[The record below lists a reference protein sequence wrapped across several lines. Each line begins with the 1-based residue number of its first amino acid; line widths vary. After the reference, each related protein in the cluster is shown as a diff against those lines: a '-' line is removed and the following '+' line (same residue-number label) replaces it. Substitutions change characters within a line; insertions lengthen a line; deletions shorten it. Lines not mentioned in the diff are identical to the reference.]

1 MKHTLTVCLLLFI
14 LPCLRLYPQE
24 ALTAREGELPLDNP
38 YVTVDLDPV
47 ANDAATIT
55 APSDRVQ
62 FQNIPFRLVKK
73 SGAGNLFLK
82 PIGWSAVKNEDDE
95 YPGYIARYDSK
106 PDPKKPADPT
116 RARVEIPVGDYQTLW
131 LLAATDNDAALSD
144 VVTFRV
150 GIAEGQARVTYHDV
164 VARIPRAGDKTVSL
178 PNVVKTIATPTGNIY
193 LIRVP
198 FAKAISQDFKDR
210 LGMELDITKELR
222 IAINLPDPNRFQ
234 LRPLGLPSGVHI
246 YGLTL
251 ERSPILMEVTATEPG
266 NVFNQPQTPTFDLN
280 INHIRDQNGK
290 YALQT
295 VAERDDGL
303 VVTNAHPEIHFIYG
317 RSYANSF
324 MKRTLTVP
332 VPDRGHY
339 NLKINL
345 LQGDTLITSR
355 ETTFAL
361 LAPDTRKHRDESP
374 FGTWDFG
381 GVHFTPNDPDL
392 LGPLYVKAGLR
403 YGMASSILPEWGRK
417 KYGVLTGQ
425 DDRVR
430 GTNEVAAIKA
440 AMAKDPEMMPPARFL
455 TFHEGAIS
463 GPHLTRTPDV
473 FTGKTYKMDEAEEKQ
488 FKAMQQEAEESF
500 RAGKEAFPNVEI
512 MFGNTV
518 PHVLE
523 EFLRHKFPRKLLDKI
538 GNESG
543 SFMRIPEGQPLDYV
557 DNNAGLW
564 MMRQIAD
571 HYGYKDLELRQCLE
585 ICYPGSNP
593 GNHSEQTQ
601 AAYLVRHA
609 MHSLAWKIPV
619 FRPLCITDMGNSYYY
634 SNWGSTGMCHA
645 WPNVSP
651 KEAYVS
657 YATMTQML
665 DGAKFERIV
674 PTGSPVVYAVEFRR
688 KDDKLVTCL
697 WTVRGSRELALE
709 VPIREEDRLVNMMGR
724 ERKLKEEDDKVKIEI
739 STDPVYLVTRRPIE
753 KIIPGAVVQEDRPT
767 GKTFVISPLDKLADW
782 TIEKEPSSEL
792 EVYNFLNPRRKGDFT
807 YREAASFD
815 GKKDAIEVKP
825 KLPVP
830 GPVYLQMYSVM
841 NLNKPV
847 EIPGEPTEI
856 GLMVNG
862 NGGWGRLIFELE
874 DAGGQRWVSIGA
886 EQAGPPNSW
895 MADWFSAEDFKKL
908 KSSNLSD
915 WNSDDPWARSFI
927 NFEGWRYLKFPLP
940 GQYPGDGYHWPC
952 NSQWRFSGDGVVKY
966 PLKFKKL
973 TVTMPEKVLYMTRYE
988 PVPRQEIYLK
998 DLMVSYEPAEK
1009 AFVGE

>member
-1 MKHTLTVCLLLFI
+1 MRPPLLRSLLLLSLACATADSQDAFV
-14 LPCLRLYPQE
+14 
-24 ALTAREGELPLDNP
+24 AREGDPPLDSP
-38 YVTVDLDPV
+38 YVTVDLNPA
-47 ANDAATIT
+47 ANDASALA
-55 APSDRVQ
+55 APSERVQ
-62 FQNIPFRLVKK
+62 VQNIPFKIVKQ
-73 SGAGNLFLK
+73 AGFGSLFLK
-82 PIGWSAVKNEDDE
+82 PIGWSAVKNEDNE
-95 YPGYIARYDSK
+95 YPGYIAKYDSRA
-106 PDPKKPADPT
+106 DPKAPKDPT
-116 RARVEIPVGDYQTLW
+116 RARVEIPVGDYQSIW
-131 LLAATDNDAALSD
+131 LLAATDNDTTLSD
-144 VVTFRV
+144 VVTFRF

-164 VARIPRAGDKTVSL
+164 ATTVPRAGDKTVSS
-178 PNVVKTIATPTGNIY
+178 PNVVKTIPTPAGNVY
-193 LIRVP
+193 LMRIP
-198 FAKAISQDFKDR
+198 FAKAIAQDFKDR

-234 LRPLGLPSGVHI
+234 IRPLGLPSGVRI

-251 ERSPILMEVTATEPG
+251 ERSPILMEVTASEPG
-266 NVFNQPQTPTFDLN
+266 NVFNEPQTPTFQLE
-280 INHIRDQNGK
+280 IQHIRDQNGK

-295 VAERDDGL
+295 VTRRDDGL
-303 VVTNAHPEIHFIYG
+303 VSTNSHPDIHFIYG

-324 MKRTLTVP
+324 MKRKLEVP
-332 VPDRGHY
+332 VAGRGHY
-339 NLKINL
+339 DLKINL
-345 LQGDTLITSR
+345 LQGDTLVTSR
-355 ETTFAL
+355 ATSFAL

-403 YGMASSILPEWGRK
+403 YGMASSLLPEWGRK
-417 KYGVLTGQ
+417 KYGVLSGQ

-430 GTNEVAAIKA
+430 GTNDVAAIRA
-440 AMAKDPEMMPPARFL
+440 ALAKEPDRPPPERFL
-455 TFHEGAIS
+455 IFHETAVS

-473 FTGKTYKMDEAEEKQ
+473 FTGKTYKMDAAEEKQ
-488 FKAMQQEAEESF
+488 FKEMQREAGEAF
-500 RAGKEAFPNVEI
+500 RAIREAFPRSEI
-512 MFGNTV
+512 YFGNTV

-523 EFLRHKFPRKLLDKI
+523 EFLRHKFPRELLDKI
-538 GNESG
+538 GNECG
-543 SFMRIPEGQPLDYV
+543 SFMRLPEGQPLDFV
-557 DNNAGLW
+557 DNNAGMW
-564 MMRQIAD
+564 MMREIAD
-571 HYGYKDLELRQCLE
+571 HYGYKDMEMRQCLE
-585 ICYPGSNP
+585 IGYPGSNP
-593 GNHSEQTQ
+593 GNHSEKTQ

-619 FRPLCITDMGNSYYY
+619 FRPLCMTDMGNSYYY

-651 KEAYVS
+651 KEVYVS

-688 KDDKLVTCL
+688 KDDKVVTCL
-697 WTVRGSRELALE
+697 WTVRGTRELSLE
-709 VPIREEDRLVNMMGR
+709 VPVRDEDRLVSMMGR
-724 ERKLKEEDDKVKIEI
+724 ERNLKEEDDKVKIGI

-753 KIIPGAVVQEDRPT
+753 KISPGTAVQEDRPT

-782 TIEKEPSSEL
+782 TVEKEPSSEL
-792 EVYNFLNPRRKGDFT
+792 EVYNFMNPRRKGDFA
-807 YREAASFD
+807 YREVASFD
-815 GKKDAIEVKP
+815 GKKDALEVKA

-830 GPVYLQMYSVM
+830 GPVYLQMYSELK
-841 NLNKPV
+841 LNKPV

-874 DAGGQRWVSIGA
+874 DAGGQRWISIGA
-886 EQAGPPNSW
+886 EQAGPPNPW

-915 WNSDDPWARSFI
+915 WNSDDAWGRSFV
-927 NFEGWRYLKFPLP
+927 NFEGWRYVKFPLP

-973 TVTMPEKVLYMTRYE
+973 IVTMPEKVLYMTRYE
-988 PVPRQEIYLK
+988 PVPRPEIYLK